1 MQWCWCITDINVI
14 LKLMPDNSSITTRLI
29 SSACHCFWHAAA
41 AAAGDS
47 LWWSVSWYLLCKN
60 WHGDFNIISC
70 STFSAIY
77 PQDIISWI
85 LCYPYIQDLYPLHH
99 SSYKQEYTNRN
110 SPHDCIPILG
120 NNVFFLND
128 CIPILGNNGFF
139 KHFALQKKCHLTT
152 VNPTFTRIMSM
163 KPRTNTVSFI
173 VGRISNN
180 TLMEMP
186 SFLPLIKYNSLQSLS
201 VGPVPPAPSVPRS
214 PAIHEAMTHAWLRKV
229 LQTLTLK
236 SP

>member
-1 MQWCWCITDINVI
+1 MVI
-14 LKLMPDNSSITTRLI
+14 LTLFLVVHFLPFIHRTSSHEYYAIPTFKIYT
-29 SSACHCFWHAAA
+29 H
-41 AAAGDS
+41 
-47 LWWSVSWYLLCKN
+47 Y
-60 WHGDFNIISC
+60 IIAVTSR
-70 STFSAIY
+70 S
-77 PQDIISWI
+77 
-85 LCYPYIQDLYPLHH
+85 
-99 SSYKQEYTNRN
+99 
-110 SPHDCIPILG
+110 IPIEIPFMTAFLYQEIMF
-120 NNVFFLND
+120 FFLND

-214 PAIHEAMTHAWLRKV
+214 PAIHEAMTHA
-229 LQTLTLK
+229 
-236 SP
+236 